1 MPRAKKNAQTW
12 EQGFKA
18 AINASRQY
26 WGVSE
31 HSGKVRL
38 RVQFPKGQGLPESDR
53 VTLPYRWEPD
63 SMDPVL
69 QLVGLV
75 YTAVMRGK
83 RLRDAV
89 NETIAKSDS
98 KQKDPENWE
107 LIVER
112 FHEELTHRGNQ
123 IKEQTYRASYG
134 RYFDVALELLKGANK
149 PSTGSELVKAVLDHP
164 RKNRKSGKVHGTPLA
179 PWRQQPSSRLEC
191 CLALKRM
198 LEFAVEDCHQPQ
210 RWLIGTTEYMRLR
223 GAPPNRA
230 DRAALSDAECLQLF
244 EELDKK
250 VNRGWGDVARIFR
263 VYGIRMWEMNFLA
276 VRPNWKNEPQLYV
289 TKGKTFTKK
298 GIKRETNPRFLEP
311 LPVVNETFGLLEK
324 ISSGALVLPTGK
336 DGNTMAISGANFGK
350 NLRSIPLW
358 RDLVKVKAAQ
368 GTELKPYCF
377 RHTYSAQ
384 CTALGIHTDNASAA
398 MGHSAEVHRRIYRTS
413 TQSSVTND
421 FERARAAAPRP

>member
-1 MPRAKKNAQTW
+1 MARAKKNAQTW

-18 AINASRQY
+18 AINASRRY

-31 HSGKVRL
+31 HSGKVLL
-38 RVQFPKGQGLPESDR
+38 RTQFPKGQGLPEPGR

-63 SMDPVL
+63 SIDPVL
-69 QLVGLV
+69 QLVNLV
-75 YTAVMRGK
+75 YAPVMGGKPLNAAVS
-83 RLRDAV
+83 
-89 NETIAKSDS
+89 EIIAKSDS

-107 LIVER
+107 LIVGR

-149 PSTGSELVKAVLDHP
+149 PSTGAELLTAVLDHP
-164 RKNRKSGKVHGTPLA
+164 RRNRKSGKIQGSPLK
-179 PWRQQPSSRLEC
+179 PWRQQPPSRLEC
-191 CLALKRM
+191 CLALKRL
-198 LEFAVEDCHQPQ
+198 LEFAVEKCHQPQ
-210 RWLIGTTEYMRLR
+210 RWLIGPTEYMSLR

-230 DRAALSDAECLQLF
+230 DRAALSDSECLQLF
-244 EELDKK
+244 EQLDKK
-250 VNRGWGDVARIFR
+250 GNRGWGDVARILR
-263 VYGIRMWEMNFLA
+263 VYGIRMWEMNFLT

-289 TKGKTFTKK
+289 TKGKTFTRK
-298 GIKRETNPRFLEP
+298 GIKRETKPRFLEP
-311 LPVVNETFGLLEK
+311 LPVANETFGLLEK
-324 ISSGALVLPTGK
+324 IGNGSLVLPKGK
-336 DGNTMAISGANFGK
+336 DGNAMKISGANFGK
-350 NLRSIPLW
+350 NLRTIPLW
-358 RDLVKVKAAQ
+358 RELVEVKAAQ

-377 RHTYSAQ
+377 RHTYSAE

-421 FERARAAAPRP
+421 FERARAQRGA

>member
-1 MPRAKKNAQTW
+1 M
-12 EQGFKA
+12 
-18 AINASRQY
+18 S
-26 WGVSE
+26 
-31 HSGKVRL
+31 
-38 RVQFPKGQGLPESDR
+38 
-53 VTLPYRWEPD
+53 
-63 SMDPVL
+63 
-69 QLVGLV
+69 VGV
-75 YTAVMRGK
+75 YTLGLNHVSAPVSVREQISLSEDLIKPAVQS
-83 RLRDAV
+83 LRSAFGGAV
-89 NETIAKSDS
+89 
-98 KQKDPENWE
+98 
-107 LIVER
+107 
-112 FHEELTHRGNQ
+112 HEAAVL
-123 IKEQTYRASYG
+123 
-134 RYFDVALELLKGANK
+134 
-149 PSTGSELVKAVLDHP
+149 STCNRTEIYCAADIKAVLDHP

-350 NLRSIPLW
+350 NLR
-358 RDLVKVKAAQ
+358 
-368 GTELKPYCF
+368 
-377 RHTYSAQ
+377 
-384 CTALGIHTDNASAA
+384 
-398 MGHSAEVHRRIYRTS
+398 
-413 TQSSVTND
+413 
-421 FERARAAAPRP
+421 